1 MLIKA
6 IISVD
11 RRSQYVLS
19 YLLYDLLS
27 VSSFHCNTLN
37 SSSLRFSLCLLIIWT
52 EFLLGGAG
60 SLAVLAQYVMQCRLT
75 SVLSK
80 CKITIVPL
88 SHLKVVHP
96 GGKLFAVQASSIVWH
111 GFGNHSTSQALVMVV
126 HPFPLCNS
134 ILLSGIQLH

>member
-37 SSSLRFSLCLLIIWT
+37 SLSLRFSLCLLIIWT

-88 SHLKVVHP
+88 SLSFE
-96 GGKLFAVQASSIVWH
+96 GGSSWWKTICC
-111 GFGNHSTSQALVMVV
+111 A
-126 HPFPLCNS
+126 S
-134 ILLSGIQLH
+134 ILHCLARIWQPQYQSSSGYGCSSFSTL